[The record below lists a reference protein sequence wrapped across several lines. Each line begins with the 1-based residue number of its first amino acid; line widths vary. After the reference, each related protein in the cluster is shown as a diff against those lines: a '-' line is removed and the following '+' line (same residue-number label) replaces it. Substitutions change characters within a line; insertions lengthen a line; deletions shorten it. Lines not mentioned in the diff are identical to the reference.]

1 MGKRRKIQI
10 ALYSCI
16 KHSNIDSYNV
26 KGAFKYYNSGFFLWG
41 EGSKPK

>member
-26 KGAFKYYNSGFFLWG
+26 KEAFKYYNSGVFFVG
-41 EGSKPK
+41 GGV